1 MHINAK
7 PNYLMHHIDC
17 EQFYRSIAS
26 LDVFGKTAVNNENT
40 LTVRWPTITATAPGR
55 LAGRFATVG
64 PNFGTTVSLGVLL
77 SVVTLPISLAVYAWQ
92 LMPFVARRYRL
103 TDRRIVVQRG
113 LTPVEHESITYD
125 QFDEIEIE
133 TLPGQD
139 WLHAGELVFKRA
151 GQEVLRL
158 SGVSRPQVF
167 RQVCLEAQYARLAV
181 DRVLSRQKAE
191 PRSS

>member
-1 MHINAK
+1 MST
-7 PNYLMHHIDC
+7 
-17 EQFYRSIAS
+17 ES
-26 LDVFGKTAVNNENT
+26 T

-92 LMPFVARRYRL
+92 LMPVVARRYRL

-125 QFDEIEIE
+125 QFDEIEVE
-133 TLPGQD
+133 TLSGQA
-139 WLHAGELVFKRA
+139 WLHAGELVFKYA
-151 GQEVLRL
+151 GQELFRL
-158 SGVSRPQVF
+158 SGVSRPEIF
-167 RQVCLEAQYARLAV
+167 RQVCLEAQNARLAV
-181 DRVLSRQKAE
+181 DRVLAQQQAE
-191 PRSS
+191 PQVG